1 MTDTKSILEERLTA
15 AYATISPGADPVL
28 RGSDRADYQSNGALS
43 VAKALGRPPRE
54 VAQAVLDAAALDDL
68 VEVAEIA
75 GPGFINLTLKT
86 SFIEGQIEQA
96 ASDVRLGLPVTTTAR
111 VVVDYSSPNVAK
123 EMHAGHLR
131 STVIGDALVRILTFA
146 GADVVRENHLGDW
159 GTPFGMLIEHLIDV
173 GETQGVEALSVGDL
187 DGFYRAARASFDA
200 APAFQDRSRARV
212 VLLQRGDAET
222 LRLWRLLVDQ
232 SVAYFSTVYERLGVL
247 LTAEDVMG
255 ESAYNDALP
264 AVVRDLDAAHLLVRS
279 DGAACVFPAGFTNRE
294 NEPLPLIVQKS
305 DEGFGY
311 AATDLACVRDRVD
324 RVGADLLLYVV
335 GADQHQH
342 LEMCFEV
349 ARMAGWLPEGTAAI
363 HVGFGNMLGAD
374 RKKFKTRSGGVVKLV
389 DVLDEAMARA
399 TAALRERSPDLEHAV
414 IEHRAAQ
421 VAMGSIKYAD
431 LSTERIKDYVF
442 DYDRML
448 ADRGN
453 TGPYLQYAH
462 ARIASI
468 FRKAN
473 EAGHKPG
480 PVVLAEDAERN
491 LAMALLAFPEAIVAT
506 LEDYQPSKL
515 CTYLFDLAQQ
525 FTAFYENC
533 PVLIAPDEAVRASR
547 LRLCSLTQ
555 ATLARGLDLLGIPA
569 PDQM

>member
-96 ASDVRLGLPVTTTAR
+96 ASDVRLGVPVTTTAR

-200 APAFQDRSRARV
+200 DPAFQDRSRARV

-264 AVVRDLDAAHLLVRS
+264 AVVADLDAAHLLVRS

-399 TAALRERSPDLEHAV
+399 TAALRERSPDLDGAV

>member
-96 ASDVRLGLPVTTTAR
+96 ASDVRLGVPVTTTAR

-212 VLLQRGDAET
+212 VLLQRGDVET

-247 LTAEDVMG
+247 LTADDVMG

-399 TAALRERSPDLEHAV
+399 TAALRERSPDLDGAV
-414 IEHRAAQ
+414 IAHRAAQ

-473 EAGHKPG
+473 EAGHTPG
-480 PVVLAEDAERN
+480 PVVLAEDAERK
-491 LAMALLAFPEAIVAT
+491 LAMALLAFPEAISAT

-525 FTAFYENC
+525 FTTFYENC
-533 PVLIAPDEAVRASR
+533 PVLVAPEETVRASR
-547 LRLCSLTQ
+547 LRLCALTQ
-555 ATLARGLDLLGIPA
+555 ATLAKGLDLLGIPA

>member
-86 SFIEGQIEQA
+86 SLIEGQIEQA
-96 ASDVRLGLPVTTTAR
+96 ASDVRLGVPVTTTAR

-212 VLLQRGDAET
+212 VLLQRGDVET

-399 TAALRERSPDLEHAV
+399 TAALRERSPDLDGAV
-414 IEHRAAQ
+414 IAHRAAQ

-473 EAGHKPG
+473 EAGHTPG
-480 PVVLAEDAERN
+480 PVVLAEDAERK
-491 LAMALLAFPEAIVAT
+491 LAMALLAFPEAISAT

-525 FTAFYENC
+525 FTTFYENC
-533 PVLIAPDEAVRASR
+533 PVLVAPEETVRASR
-547 LRLCSLTQ
+547 LRLCALTQ
-555 ATLARGLDLLGIPA
+555 ATLAKGLDLLGIPA

>member
-86 SFIEGQIEQA
+86 SFIEGQVERA
-96 ASDVRLGLPVTTTAR
+96 ASDARLGVPVTRTAR

-200 APAFQDRSRARV
+200 DPAFQDRSRARV

-264 AVVRDLDAAHLLVRS
+264 AVVADLDAAHLLVRS

-324 RVGADLLLYVV
+324 RVGAGLLLYVV

-399 TAALRERSPDLEHAV
+399 TAALRERSPDLDGAV

-421 VAMGSIKYAD
+421 VGMGSIKYAD

>member
-247 LTAEDVMG
+247 LTADDVMG

-264 AVVRDLDAAHLLVRS
+264 AVVADLDAAHLLVRS

-399 TAALRERSPDLEHAV
+399 TAALRERSPDLDDAV
-414 IEHRAAQ
+414 IAHRAAQ

-473 EAGHKPG
+473 EAGHIPG
-480 PVVLAEDAERN
+480 PVVLAEDAERK
-491 LAMALLAFPEAIVAT
+491 LAMALLSFPEAISAT

-525 FTAFYENC
+525 FTTFYENC
-533 PVLIAPDEAVRASR
+533 PVLIAPEEAVRASR
-547 LRLCSLTQ
+547 LRLCALTQ
-555 ATLARGLDLLGIPA
+555 ATLAKGLDLLGIPA

>member
-86 SFIEGQIEQA
+86 SFIEGQIELA
-96 ASDVRLGLPVTTTAR
+96 ASDARLGVPVTTTAR

-200 APAFQDRSRARV
+200 DPAFQDRSRARV

-264 AVVRDLDAAHLLVRS
+264 AVVADLDAAHLLVRS

-399 TAALRERSPDLEHAV
+399 TAALRERSPDLDGAV

>member
-1 MTDTKSILEERLTA
+1 MRHVHFRRDVAHE
-15 AYATISPGADPVL
+15 PGGFEQTFTGELVEMGAGRGDDLGRQGVL
-28 RGSDRADYQSNGALS
+28 RPHQCR
-43 VAKALGRPPRE
+43 
-54 VAQAVLDAAALDDL
+54 DARTEL
-68 VEVAEIA
+68 
-75 GPGFINLTLKT
+75 
-86 SFIEGQIEQA
+86 
-96 ASDVRLGLPVTTTAR
+96 
-111 VVVDYSSPNVAK
+111 
-123 EMHAGHLR
+123 
-131 STVIGDALVRILTFA
+131 
-146 GADVVRENHLGDW
+146 
-159 GTPFGMLIEHLIDV
+159 
-173 GETQGVEALSVGDL
+173 
-187 DGFYRAARASFDA
+187 
-200 APAFQDRSRARV
+200 
-212 VLLQRGDAET
+212 RGD
-222 LRLWRLLVDQ
+222 DG
-232 SVAYFSTVYERLGVL
+232 VA
-247 LTAEDVMG
+247 TA
-255 ESAYNDALP
+255 
-264 AVVRDLDAAHLLVRS
+264 
-279 DGAACVFPAGFTNRE
+279 
-294 NEPLPLIVQKS
+294 
-305 DEGFGY
+305 FG
-311 AATDLACVRDRVD
+311 
-324 RVGADLLLYVV
+324 
-335 GADQHQH
+335 QQ
-342 LEMCFEV
+342 V
-349 ARMAGWLPEGTAAI
+349 AREG
-363 HVGFGNMLGAD
+363 
-374 RKKFKTRSGGVVKLV
+374 V

-399 TAALRERSPDLEHAV
+399 TAALRERSPDLDGAV

-421 VAMGSIKYAD
+421 VGMGSIKYAD

>member
-1 MTDTKSILEERLTA
+1 
-15 AYATISPGADPVL
+15 
-28 RGSDRADYQSNGALS
+28 
-43 VAKALGRPPRE
+43 
-54 VAQAVLDAAALDDL
+54 
-68 VEVAEIA
+68 
-75 GPGFINLTLKT
+75 
-86 SFIEGQIEQA
+86 
-96 ASDVRLGLPVTTTAR
+96 
-111 VVVDYSSPNVAK
+111 
-123 EMHAGHLR
+123 
-131 STVIGDALVRILTFA
+131 
-146 GADVVRENHLGDW
+146 
-159 GTPFGMLIEHLIDV
+159 
-173 GETQGVEALSVGDL
+173 
-187 DGFYRAARASFDA
+187 
-200 APAFQDRSRARV
+200 
-212 VLLQRGDAET
+212 
-222 LRLWRLLVDQ
+222 
-232 SVAYFSTVYERLGVL
+232 
-247 LTAEDVMG
+247 
-255 ESAYNDALP
+255 
-264 AVVRDLDAAHLLVRS
+264 
-279 DGAACVFPAGFTNRE
+279 
-294 NEPLPLIVQKS
+294 
-305 DEGFGY
+305 
-311 AATDLACVRDRVD
+311 
-324 RVGADLLLYVV
+324 
-335 GADQHQH
+335 
-342 LEMCFEV
+342 
-349 ARMAGWLPEGTAAI
+349 MAGWLPEGTAAI

-399 TAALRERSPDLEHAV
+399 TAALRERSPDLDDAV
-414 IEHRAAQ
+414 IAHRAAQ